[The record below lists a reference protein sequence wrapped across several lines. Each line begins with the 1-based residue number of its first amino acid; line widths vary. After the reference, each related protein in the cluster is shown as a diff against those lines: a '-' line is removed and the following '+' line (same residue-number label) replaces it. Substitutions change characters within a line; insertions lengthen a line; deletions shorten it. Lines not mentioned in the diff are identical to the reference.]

1 MKAMIIAAGLAALA
15 APLAQATEYTQV
27 LPQQSNIAFSY
38 KQMGVAMDGQF
49 RRFSSS
55 LAFDP
60 AKPANAKASF
70 DVDLASIDTGGA
82 ESDEEVAGK
91 SWFNTKAFPK
101 ASFVSTSVK
110 PLPNNRYEVAG
121 KLSIKGKSQDIVVP
135 ASFTPNGKYG
145 VFEGSFTIRRGD
157 FSIGEGPWAK
167 FDIVANDVQVKFRI
181 TANAAK

>member
-1 MKAMIIAAGLAALA
+1 MKRMIIAAGLAS
-15 APLAQATEYTQV
+15 PFAQAAEYTQV
-27 LPQQSNIAFSY
+27 QPQQSNIAFSY
-38 KQMGVAMDGQF
+38 KQMGVAMDGNF
-49 RRFSSS
+49 KRFSSS

-60 AKPANAKASF
+60 ARPANAKASF
-70 DVDLASIDTGGA
+70 DVDLSSIDTGGA

-101 ASFVSTSVK
+101 ASFVSTAVR
-110 PLPNNRYEVAG
+110 PTAGNRYEVSG
-121 KLSIKGKSQDIVVP
+121 KLSIKGKTQDIVVP
-135 ASFTPNGKYG
+135 ASFTPQGKSG

-167 FDIVANDVQVKFRI
+167 FDVVANDVQVKFRI

>member
-1 MKAMIIAAGLAALA
+1 MKSLIIGLAVL
-15 APLAQATEYTQV
+15 APLAQAVEYTQV
-27 LPQQSNIAFSY
+27 QPQQSNIAFSY
-38 KQMGVAMDGQF
+38 KQMGVAMDGNF
-49 RRFSSS
+49 KRFSSS
-55 LAFDP
+55 LSFDP
-60 AKPANAKASF
+60 ARPASAKASF
-70 DVDLASIDTGGA
+70 DVDLSSIDTGGA

-101 ASFVSTSVK
+101 ASFVSTAVK
-110 PLPNNRYEVAG
+110 PMAGNRYEVSG
-121 KLSIKGKSQDIVVP
+121 KLSIKGKAQDIVVP
-135 ASFTPNGKYG
+135 ASFTPQGKSG